1 MSFFSAFDKTS
12 GSRRQAKFANMK
24 ARYQHMANRA
34 KYNNAKAA
42 FKANEQ
48 SRVIGDSRAQGD
60 AYRKL
65 IIGAAE
71 KHRKGAEQ
79 AYRAYSRARRTDQSG
94 RTSKRAMS
102 DFSMLLQKQ
111 ASLEI
116 SLCLA
121 GGEATQQQLLARDRK
136 SQGLYAKNLAKLGV
150 PAQTPLMMPYQKEN
164 KFMTAMNFVNFAAS
178 TVSGV
183 SKGWA
188 AAGKAGESFGLWD
201 YGAPG

>member
-1 MSFFSAFDKTS
+1 
-12 GSRRQAKFANMK
+12 
-24 ARYQHMANRA
+24 MANRA

-65 IIGAAE
+65 IIGASE

-79 AYRAYSRARRTDQSG
+79 AYKAYAKARRGPEGG
-94 RTSKRAMS
+94 RSSKRAFS

-111 ASLEI
+111 AALEN
-116 SLCLA
+116 SVAMA
-121 GGEATQQQLLARDRK
+121 GGEAMQQQMLAIDRASGQK
-136 SQGLYAKNLAKLGV
+136 YAKNLSKLGV

-164 KFMTAMNFVNFAAS
+164 KFMTALNFANFAIK
-178 TVSGV
+178 TGT
-183 SKGWA
+183 GI
-188 AAGKAGESFGLWD
+188 GKAYEGLDKLGEKWQLWT
-201 YGAPG
+201 

>member
-111 ASLEI
+111 ASLEN
-116 SLCLA
+116 SVGLA
-121 GGEATQQQLLARDRK
+121 GGEGMQQQMLAIDR
-136 SQGLYAKNLAKLGV
+136 SSGQRFAKNLSKLGV

-178 TVSGV
+178 TIGGV
-183 SKGWA
+183 SSA
-188 AAGKAGESFGLWD
+188 AEKVDSAGKHFELW
-201 YGAPG
+201 G

>member
-65 IIGAAE
+65 IIGASE

-79 AYRAYSRARRTDQSG
+79 AYKAYAKARRGQEGG
-94 RTSKRAMS
+94 RSSKRAFS

-111 ASLEI
+111 AALEN
-116 SLCLA
+116 SVAMA
-121 GGEATQQQLLARDRK
+121 GGEGMQQQMLAIDRASGQK
-136 SQGLYAKNLAKLGV
+136 YAKNLSKLGV

-164 KFMTAMNFVNFAAS
+164 KFMTALNFANFAIK
-178 TVSGV
+178 TGT
-183 SKGWA
+183 GI
-188 AAGKAGESFGLWD
+188 GKAYEGLDKLGEKWQLWT
-201 YGAPG
+201 